1 MNNEEIINLSGISDF
16 QQQKN
21 EFHLILLPKGCGLL
35 NYFYL

>member
-21 EFHLILLPKGCGLL
+21 EFHLILLTK
-35 NYFYL
+35 